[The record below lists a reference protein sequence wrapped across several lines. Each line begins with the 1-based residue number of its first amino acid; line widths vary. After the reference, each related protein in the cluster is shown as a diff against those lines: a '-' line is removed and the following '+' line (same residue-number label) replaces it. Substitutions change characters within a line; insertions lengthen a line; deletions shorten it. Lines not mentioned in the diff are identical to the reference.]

1 MKSKPQSGRD
11 VTRERAHGEPQRIQ
25 YNPDWHPGIIKRLAL
40 SGHSRAE
47 MAAILGVGDATLAGW
62 FAKYP
67 ALDEAR
73 VESQMLEANVA
84 WRLYQVAMGEYNR
97 ETGEWEGGTL
107 RRSALSRTAASGTAW
122 RRRRC
127 GRRRR
132 RSVAGRGRT
141 TRTGRVCRRPW
152 FGCCGWWRRT
162 AKLGTERPGAG
173 EPAR

>member
-97 ETGEWEGGTL
+97 ETGEWEGGDPATL
-107 RRSALSRTAASGTAW
+107 RFLAERRFGLTLAAANMRAEEEAE
-122 RRRRC
+122 RRR
-127 GRRRR
+127 
-132 RSVAGRGRT
+132 
-141 TRTGRVCRRPW
+141 
-152 FGCCGWWRRT
+152 
-162 AKLGTERPGAG
+162 KGTDDPHGARLQATLVRLLRLVETDG
-173 EPAR
+173 QARH